1 MKINFIGY
9 NIAEVIIS
17 AAITAG
23 TKTEIGTSAD
33 YKALQETAKR
43 SGIFKVKA
51 TIGGTPMQGVCNANE
66 VTDAFIDFGT
76 VTNMGGTPS
85 AVAGT
90 VTNEGGK
97 MYVTLTITA
106 I

>member
-1 MKINFIGY
+1 MTINFIDY
-9 NIAEVIIS
+9 NIAEAIVS

-51 TIGGTPMQGVCNANE
+51 TIGGVSMQGVCNANE
-66 VTDAFIDFGT
+66 VNDNFIDFGT
-76 VTNMGGTPS
+76 VTNMSGTPS

-97 MYVTLTITA
+97 MYVTLTVTTI
-106 I
+106 

>member
-9 NIAEVIIS
+9 NIAEVIVS

-43 SGIFKVKA
+43 SGIFKMKA
-51 TIGGTPMQGVCNANE
+51 NIGGVPMQGVCNANE
-66 VTDAFIDFGT
+66 VNDNFIDFGT
-76 VTNMGGTPS
+76 VTNMSNTPS

-97 MYVTLTITA
+97 MYVTLTVTTI
-106 I
+106 

>member
-9 NIAEVIIS
+9 NIAEAIIS

-51 TIGGTPMQGVCNANE
+51 TIGGTPMQGVCNANH